1 MILKRQLR
9 VGVVMPE
16 VEAEGLQV
24 RGKTESREVKASL
37 GYNKSSPQINKIKI
51 KNSSFTVKTKVR

>member
-1 MILKRQLR
+1 
-9 VGVVMPE
+9 MPE

-51 KNSSFTVKTKVR
+51 KNSSFIAKTKVR